1 MPRYARYC
9 PPGIPQ
15 HIIQRGNNH
24 QSCFLAKVDFAT
36 YINCLKE
43 ASRKRLVQIHAWV
56 LMTNHV
62 HLLATPQS
70 FEGISEMMQDIGRK
84 YVRYFNTANE
94 RSGTLWEGRFKSSLV
109 DSENHLLN
117 CYRYIELNPV
127 RASMVNDPDEYTW
140 SSYQCNGL
148 GHQSDLIGFHPLYL
162 ALGATE
168 QERLLVYRELCDQP
182 LAEDIIADIRKSIN
196 QGLVLGSKSFKD
208 KVESVLRAR
217 ARSGKCGRPARNKK
231 KRDQKKSK

>member
-1 MPRYARYC
+1 MPRFARYC

-24 QSCFLAKVDFAT
+24 QACYLAKVDCAT
-36 YINCLKE
+36 YINCLKA
-43 ASRKRLVQIHAWV
+43 ASKKHLVQIHAWV

-70 FEGISEMMQDIGRK
+70 FEGISLMMQDIGRK

-109 DSENHLLN
+109 DSENYLLH
-117 CYRYIELNPV
+117 CYRYIEMNPV
-127 RASMVNDPDEYTW
+127 RAGMVNHPAEYMW

-148 GHQSDLIGFHPLYL
+148 GHRTDLISFHPLYL

-168 QERLLVYRELCDQP
+168 HERQIAYRELCNQP
-182 LAEDIIADIRKSIN
+182 RTEKLIADIRQAIN
-196 QGLVLGSKSFKD
+196 RELVLGSASFKE
-208 KVESVLRAR
+208 KMEFVLQVRV
-217 ARSGKCGRPARNKK
+217 RSGTNGRPRR
-231 KRDQKKSK
+231 KRK